1 METTPATRR
10 PSTRLVRRLI
20 VAVLAVVAVGAASL
34 PLWGGSASAA
44 GYNSGVKYVDF
55 RDGATACFD
64 GQALPCVIGAGQG
77 VSNTIYVSQGE
88 VAGELRYD
96 DVVGTAQDPSEVWLA
111 ATLGAECRGSFRL
124 HSVRIAPGHSD
135 VEGWTLESEAGPWDE
150 RLDAHDFAAGSKTL
164 SQRYVP
170 ISIPIEDLL
179 GDHTLDLDV
188 DQLLEQGEDRVSDA
202 VDAGVD
208 PEVAR
213 RTSFE
218 QTFEIPAHAEVVCNR
233 KGLFGR
239 TVERQ
244 MHESATLPLRIVWLG
259 LGAEAG
265 EEWSGDWR
273 DAQLPAPDPVPA
285 PPAPPASSQAVDVPL
300 TSDTWVTQAHLS
312 VLPDPTD
319 ECRLHLSGT
328 LVANG
333 ETEVS
338 YRFVDHLGQR
348 SDTYQTEIDQTFTTF
363 VDHHVDL
370 EPVVVDGGEFD
381 PGLVAPQEQSIGGLT
396 ANPTDRVQGYYRLE
410 VLSPNPLLS
419 AVADY
424 NVEPCIVEAPA
435 LPEGAPTTPPPTPTP
450 DPTPLPTP
458 VDGLA
463 GVTTT
468 TTPPNPTPPT
478 PARPGG
484 FLTR

>member
-1 METTPATRR
+1 METTPTTRR
-10 PSTRLVRRLI
+10 PSARLVRRLI
-20 VAVLAVVAVGAASL
+20 AAVVAVVAVGAASL
-34 PLWGGSASAA
+34 PLWAGSASAA
-44 GYNSGVKYVDF
+44 GHNIGVKYVDF

-64 GQALPCVIGAGQG
+64 GQALPCVTGAGRG
-77 VSNTIYVSQGE
+77 MSNTIYVSQTE
-88 VAGELRYD
+88 VDGELRYT
-96 DVVGTAQDPSEVWLA
+96 DVAGTAQDPSEVWLA
-111 ATLGAECRGSFRL
+111 ATLGAECRGSFKM
-124 HSVRIAPGHSD
+124 HSVRIAEDHSNY
-135 VEGWTLESEAGPWDE
+135 EGRQFPEEVSSWDE
-150 RLDAHDFAAGSKTL
+150 DLEARDIAAGAKTM

-170 ISIPIEDLL
+170 ISIPIDQLL
-179 GDHTLDLDV
+179 DDDAVDLDT
-188 DQLLEQGEDRVSDA
+188 DQLLEQGEARVQDA
-202 VDAGVD
+202 VAGGID

-218 QTFEIPAHAEVVCNR
+218 QTFEVPAHAEVECRR
-233 KGLFGR
+233 KSLFGIFD
-239 TVERQ
+239 ERE

-285 PPAPPASSQAVDVPL
+285 PPASSQAVDVPL

-312 VLPDPTD
+312 VLPDPAD

-338 YRFVDHLGQR
+338 YRFVDHLGQH
-348 SDTYQTEIDQTFTTF
+348 SDTYQAQIDQTSTTF

-381 PGLVAPQEQSIGGLT
+381 PGLVAPHEQSIGGLT

-419 AVADY
+419 VVADY

-435 LPEGAPTTPPPTPTP
+435 LPEAAPTSPTPTP
-450 DPTPLPTP
+450 TPNPTPLPTP